1 MTMPIYSVSFRKQ
14 FDVFVKAPSREDLK
28 KAIDD
33 DLLREVERD
42 WDTGEWEAD
51 VTNLKGAKADHALVD
66 GQIVNILDTI
76 TCNHP
81 KPDKYR
87 GWCDDCLAKA
97 GVE

>member
-1 MTMPIYSVSFRKQ
+1 MPVFNVTFTKE
-14 FDVFVKAPSREDLK
+14 FELFVKAESVEEIQ
-28 KAIDD
+28 KAITPR
-33 DLLREVERD
+33 LLRSIDHEHWE
-42 WDTGEWEAD
+42 TGEWEFDVAD
-51 VTNLKGAKADHALVD
+51 LGSKKADHALVD